1 MKMKSLFNLLLL
13 AVILGFMACTSGGF
27 KKTDSGLRYKFHT
40 SKDSAKPAE
49 GDVITAQMVYKI
61 VTASGKDST
70 IFDSRNNPSPFKIP
84 LGKPEYPG
92 DIYEGLALMGSGD
105 SATFVILADSFFTK
119 TARTKLPP
127 FVKPGSDMHFDV
139 KILGVMKKAEYE
151 KEQKAAMDKQM
162 AAMEEMKNKEQ
173 IELQDYIA
181 KNNIKATPTE
191 SGMYYI
197 EVKRGSGALAEK
209 GKKVTVDYKGM
220 LLNGTVF
227 DASKNHDK
235 PFEFTIGNNE
245 VIPGWDEGI
254 AKMKKGGKA
263 KFIIPS
269 KLGYGSSGA
278 GATIPPF
285 SPLVFEV
292 ELLDVK

>member
-1 MKMKSLFNLLLL
+1 MKSIVKLLFV
-13 AVILGFMACTSGGF
+13 AVIIGAVACNSGGF
-27 KKTDSGLRYKFHT
+27 KKTDSGLSYKFHT
-40 SKDSAKPAE
+40 EKDSAKAAE

-61 VTASGKDST
+61 VTSSGKDSV
-70 IFDSRNNPSPFKIP
+70 IFDSRNNQNSPFRIP
-84 LGKPEYPG
+84 LSKPEYPG

-105 SATFVILADSFFTK
+105 SATFIIKADSFFIK
-119 TARTKLPP
+119 TARSTMPP

-139 KILGVMKKAEYE
+139 KILSIMKKADYE
-151 KEQKAAMDKQM
+151 KQQKEAMDQQM
-162 AAMEEMKNKEQ
+162 KAMEEMKGKEQ
-173 IELQDYIA
+173 TELQDYVA
-181 KNNIKATPTE
+181 KNNIKVQPTE

-197 EVKRGSGALAEK
+197 EVKRGNGAQAEK
-209 GKKVTVDYKGM
+209 GKKVTVNYKGM
-220 LLNGTVF
+220 LLDGTVF
-227 DASKNHDK
+227 DESKSHDK

-278 GATIPPF
+278 GNTIPPF

>member
-1 MKMKSLFNLLLL
+1 MKSIFKLLLV
-13 AVILGFMACTSGGF
+13 AVILGFIACSGGGF
-27 KKTDSGLRYKFHT
+27 KKTDSGLSYKFYT
-40 SKDSAKPAE
+40 KKDSAKPVE

-84 LGKPEYPG
+84 LAKPEYPG

-105 SATFVILADSFFTK
+105 SATFVIKADSFFVK
-119 TARTKLPP
+119 TARSKLPP

-139 KILGVMKKAEYE
+139 KLLGIMKKAEYE
-151 KEQKAAMDKQM
+151 KQQKEAMDKQM
-162 AAMEEMKNKEQ
+162 KAMEEMKGKEQ

-181 KNNIKATPTE
+181 KNNIKVKPTE
-191 SGMYYI
+191 SGLYFV
-197 EVKRGSGALAEK
+197 EVKKGSGTKAEK

-227 DASKNHDK
+227 DASKSHDK
-235 PFEFTIGNNE
+235 PFEFTIGHNE

-254 AKMKKGGKA
+254 SMMKKGGKA
-263 KFIIPS
+263 KIIIPS